1 MKTKK
6 LLSVLLALALLFA
19 LTACGG
25 GTVNAEFQ
33 IGVVMMI
40 ENGAFT
46 EMYDGLVAGLAEA
59 GYVEGENLA
68 VDYRNAQGDAT
79 NLATICQSM
88 AERGYDLVVTIGTP
102 ATQAFVGLESETP
115 CVFCSVGAPV
125 AAGVMRALDTP
136 DLNAT
141 GTSNA
146 VPAGDILALGRT
158 ITPDIGTV
166 GLIYCTGEVNTV
178 STMDGAKTYLTENGL
193 AFEEVTVASSADVQ
207 TATQSLLARGVDC
220 VFVANDSVVQSAIDA
235 LVALCNEAGLP
246 TYCCSAT
253 TVASGCLATLAMSD
267 ASIGEQ
273 TAHIAARVLA
283 GESVADIPAVVV
295 PADQVT
301 VNQDTLD
308 ALGLT
313 LPDAVKAD
321 FGAVTYLAFDRN

>member
-1 MKTKK
+1 MKTMKK
-6 LLSVLLALALLFA
+6 TVALALALALLIA
-19 LTACGG
+19 LSACGG
-25 GTVNAEFQ
+25 KTDAEYR

-46 EMYDGLVAGLAEA
+46 DMYDGLVDGLADA
-59 GYVEGENLA
+59 GYVDGENLA
-68 VDYRNAQGDAT
+68 IDYQNAQGDAT
-79 NLATICQSM
+79 NLATICQGM
-88 AERGYDLVVTIGTP
+88 ADSGYDLVVTIATP

-115 CVFCSVGAPV
+115 CVFCAVGAPV

-136 DLNAT
+136 DMNAT

-158 ITPDIGTV
+158 ITPDVQTV
-166 GLIYCTGEVNTV
+166 GLIYCTGEVNAV

-207 TATQSLLARGVDC
+207 TATQSLLSRGVDC
-220 VFVANDSVVQSAIDA
+220 VFVANDSVVQSAVDL
-235 LVALCNEAGLP
+235 LVELCNEAGVP

-267 ASIGEQ
+267 TAIGEQ
-273 TAHIAARVLA
+273 TAQIAARVLA

-301 VNQDTLD
+301 VNQNTMD

-321 FGAVTYLAFDRN
+321 FGSVTYLAFDKN